1 MMRSVKDKKN
11 TIIEIAVMLTAGFV
25 FYFLLGNEWISI
37 QDDSPVYMNLSGHEG
52 VMPVYP
58 IFLFLVRYI
67 VGETHYLSVVVCI
80 QSGLALISTMIFV
93 CFLKKQF
100 TLKDWETFLLYLFCM
115 MPFSIYLPES
125 GITHQ
130 IMTEGIAYALFYI
143 YFLFLMKYIYSGKG
157 KWLIA
162 LIIMAV
168 FLELTRSQLIFLHL
182 VWVMAFVYVQVKG
195 KPDSSRGVKIRN
207 GLISFIMGCG
217 VMLLSIV
224 MVYKVYGYYISDQLS
239 TMYRIQNGIVE
250 EAKEE
255 KSEMTKD
262 ISGRGEEKKKE
273 KTYTISQM
281 TSLLMIRGFYE
292 VDPEDVEL
300 FQSPEMKEI
309 FKRVYS
315 AVDKEKCRYVYA
327 RQDLYMWKD
336 LVKDQIP
343 GVALIE
349 IKQYLA
355 ENPETGLEP
364 TEIMNSF
371 GRKVLF
377 RHFGRYL
384 YHTTRTM
391 ISSFISSIF
400 FQIQRI
406 YLLCHFITLGLYLAS
421 ALGCIMIVKRNKNIQ
436 VAEFTGMTVGY
447 IIIMVVVTNLV
458 FIGLQRYMVYAMG
471 IFYCTLYM
479 EIREVLKE
487 WSKKLFENRSKR
499 IIGEN

>member
-1 MMRSVKDKKN
+1 
-11 TIIEIAVMLTAGFV
+11 
-25 FYFLLGNEWISI
+25 
-37 QDDSPVYMNLSGHEG
+37 
-52 VMPVYP
+52 
-58 IFLFLVRYI
+58 
-67 VGETHYLSVVVCI
+67 
-80 QSGLALISTMIFV
+80 
-93 CFLKKQF
+93 
-100 TLKDWETFLLYLFCM
+100 
-115 MPFSIYLPES
+115 
-125 GITHQ
+125 
-130 IMTEGIAYALFYI
+130 
-143 YFLFLMKYIYSGKG
+143 
-157 KWLIA
+157 
-162 LIIMAV
+162 
-168 FLELTRSQLIFLHL
+168 
-182 VWVMAFVYVQVKG
+182 
-195 KPDSSRGVKIRN
+195 
-207 GLISFIMGCG
+207 
-217 VMLLSIV
+217 
-224 MVYKVYGYYISDQLS
+224 
-239 TMYRIQNGIVE
+239 
-250 EAKEE
+250 
-255 KSEMTKD
+255 
-262 ISGRGEEKKKE
+262 
-273 KTYTISQM
+273 
-281 TSLLMIRGFYE
+281 MIRGFYE
-292 VDPEDVEL
+292 VDSKDVEL

-343 GVALIE
+343 GLALTE

-355 ENPETGLEP
+355 ENPETELEP

-371 GRKVLF
+371 GGKVLF

-436 VAEFTGMTVGY
+436 VAEFTGMTVCY